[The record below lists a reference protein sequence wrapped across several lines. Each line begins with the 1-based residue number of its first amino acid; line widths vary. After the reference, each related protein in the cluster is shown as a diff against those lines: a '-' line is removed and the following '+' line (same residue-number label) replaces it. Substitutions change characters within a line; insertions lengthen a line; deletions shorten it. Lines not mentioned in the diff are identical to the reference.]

1 MELRTRVFVVGLSLS
16 FLILVINLVRTRKL
30 KEEFA
35 ILWLFTGVMLVLT
48 SVFIDVV
55 DAVSHMLGIEYPP
68 ALIFVAALL
77 GITFI
82 LMQFSVSLSRYADQ
96 IKVLTQESAILRRR
110 LEDLHTPAPPATYP
124 PSQAHLP
131 RDP

>member
-1 MELRTRVFVVGLSLS
+1 MDLRARFFVIGLSLL

-35 ILWLFTGVMLVLT
+35 ILWLFTAVVLMLT
-48 SVFIDVV
+48 SLFIDVV
-55 DAVSHMLGIEYPP
+55 DAVSHVLGIDYPP

-77 GITFI
+77 GITLI
-82 LMQFSVSLSRYADQ
+82 LMQFSVGLSRYADQ

-110 LEDLHTPAPPATYP
+110 LEALQGQDDAAMQSDDQPKREET
-124 PSQAHLP
+124 
-131 RDP
+131 